1 MQHSNQQPSLTLTC
15 VDRVLSQAFHKH
27 QKKASA
33 DPNYK
38 GPNGMFQGMGPGGMI
53 MQYEHMHTW
62 FCGQEGNKVK
72 AVCNKEKKAAKGPHP
87 LFAKNHAAHNDWME
101 MANGC
106 VLSVYGTSAPVPF
119 PSRRVR
125 TLAPPADGAVSRR
138 TSPSLCARRSS
149 TVSTLEP
156 CSTCRASLTAVS
168 VNHRRSGAPRR
179 SCGLWYLGTEPEEPR
194 PAEHG
199 EPPRRAE
206 SHTCG
211 QYKNQAPTES
221 IFYYLYKM
229 PTHSHTSDRVLN
241 IPFVYITS
249 PPQDTQVAQ
258 RATRHAPC
266 VVLGWVSGDMR
277 CVDRAPPTQ
286 GGR

>member
-106 VLSVYGTSAPVPF
+106 VLSVYGTSAPQCPSLVDAFVRSLRLQMVRYRDEQVQVCVQGAP
-119 PSRRVR
+119 PPSQRWSLAQPAEPRSRPLVSTTDVRERRGGRVDCGISERNPRNPDPRSTESRRD
-125 TLAPPADGAVSRR
+125 APSHIRVDNIKTRR
-138 TSPSLCARRSS
+138 P
-149 TVSTLEP
+149 
-156 CSTCRASLTAVS
+156 
-168 VNHRRSGAPRR
+168 
-179 SCGLWYLGTEPEEPR
+179 
-194 PAEHG
+194 
-199 EPPRRAE
+199 
-206 SHTCG
+206 
-211 QYKNQAPTES
+211 
-221 IFYYLYKM
+221 
-229 PTHSHTSDRVLN
+229 
-241 IPFVYITS
+241 
-249 PPQDTQVAQ
+249 Q
-258 RATRHAPC
+258 RAFFIIYIKCPHTHTHPIEY
-266 VVLGWVSGDMR
+266 
-277 CVDRAPPTQ
+277 
-286 GGR
+286 